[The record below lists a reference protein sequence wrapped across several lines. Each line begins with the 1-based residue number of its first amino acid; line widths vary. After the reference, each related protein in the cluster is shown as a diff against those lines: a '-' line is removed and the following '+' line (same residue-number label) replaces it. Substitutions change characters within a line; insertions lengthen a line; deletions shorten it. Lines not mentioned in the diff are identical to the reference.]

1 MSIWHLAL
9 LSMIHMYVS
18 YKVRHINVDMT
29 LSMTIYDTYLC
40 VLQGLLRHINV
51 DMTLSMTIYD
61 TYLCVLQGKALL
73 SMIYMYVSYKVRH
86 INVDMT
92 LSITIYDI
100 HVCVLQGKAYQCRYD
115 T

>member
-1 MSIWHLAL
+1 MSIWHLAW
-9 LSMIHMYVS
+9 LSMIHIYVS

-40 VLQGLLRHINV
+40 VLQG
-51 DMTLSMTIYD
+51 T
-61 TYLCVLQGKALL
+61 ALL
-73 SMIYMYVSYKVRH
+73 AKIHMYVSYKVRH

-92 LSITIYDI
+92 LSITIYDT